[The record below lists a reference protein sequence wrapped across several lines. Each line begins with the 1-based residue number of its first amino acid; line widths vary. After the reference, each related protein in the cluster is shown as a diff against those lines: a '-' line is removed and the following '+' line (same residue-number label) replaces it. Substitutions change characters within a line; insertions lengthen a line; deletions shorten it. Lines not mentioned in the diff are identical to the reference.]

1 MEDMFNER
9 MSPTTIV
16 EFIVAFAREYRRTEG
31 MLGARLMQSSC
42 VHVDETR
49 INIEGAEYYVWIFT
63 DGEHVIFRMTETRE
77 ATIVHEL
84 LSGYQGVLITDFYAG
99 YDSVPCRQ
107 QKCWVHL
114 IRDLNDDLW
123 ANPFNAEFERFVSDV
138 RDLIIP
144 IFEAV
149 GKYGLKKRNLRK
161 FKKPVERFYEKTI
174 RDRIYES
181 EVTCRYQKRFE
192 RYRESLFVFLDEDCI
207 AWNNNTAERALRDLA
222 VQRKISGSFLSVWQR
237 IISCCWHRPILQ
249 ISGQVVS
256 EISSLQGERCGCFP
270 RWQAEEDCDR
280 RRTPGGGTASTTLNQ
295 KSPLCRRGMAGVR
308 PRGGKQNNEIG
319 RSLSP
324 AFVGRRLAPIS
335 GSGHNAAIFYAN
347 VLHAMFVQRNWK

>member
-1 MEDMFNER
+1 MTYIPRRIKNLHKQLFGWAFRAWVIYQRIVLRLPYLVILRVMEDMFNER

-84 LSGYQGVLITDFYAG
+84 LSGYQGVLITDFYSG

-149 GKYGLKKRNLRK
+149 EKYGLKKRNLRK

-222 VQRKISGSFLSVWQR
+222 VQRKISGSFFKRVATHYLV
-237 IISCCWHRPILQ
+237 L
-249 ISGQVVS
+249 
-256 EISSLQGERCGCFP
+256 L
-270 RWQAEEDCDR
+270 
-280 RRTPGGGTASTTLNQ
+280 ASPN
-295 KSPLCRRGMAGVR
+295 
-308 PRGGKQNNEIG
+308 
-319 RSLSP
+319 P
-324 AFVGRRLAPIS
+324 ANFRASR
-335 GSGHNAAIFYAN
+335 F
-347 VLHAMFVQRNWK
+347 